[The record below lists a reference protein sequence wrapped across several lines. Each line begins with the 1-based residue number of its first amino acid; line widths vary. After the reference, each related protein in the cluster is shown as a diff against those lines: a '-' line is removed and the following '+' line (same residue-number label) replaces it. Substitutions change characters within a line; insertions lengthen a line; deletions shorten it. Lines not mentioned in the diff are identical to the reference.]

1 MIKLLNRIC
10 IGWQSEYKFH
20 PKRKWRFDFANPVL
34 KIAIE
39 QEGGVWISG
48 RHNRGKGFLN
58 DMEKYNQ
65 AVILGWKVLRYPPDK
80 LMQSIID
87 IKILNK
93 EWLLLQF

>member
-1 MIKLLNRIC
+1 MTKLFNKIC
-10 IGWQSEYKFH
+10 TGWEVEYKFH

-87 IKILNK
+87 VKILNK